1 MTIFI
6 GAWLAVKSLNYI
18 NHDVND
24 VRSPH
29 IFLEGKNNCLT
40 QLHEPYDPHMKYAEI
55 IASGL
60 GKKYA

>member
-1 MTIFI
+1 MH
-6 GAWLAVKSLNYI
+6 GEAVKSLNYI
-18 NHDVND
+18 YHDVND

-29 IFLEGKNNCLT
+29 IFLDGKNNCLT
-40 QLHEPYDPHMKYAEI
+40 QLHESYDPHMKYAEI